1 MLSIIGSYQQRKG
14 IRKMEFVT
22 SKEHADEMVKSLLNM
37 KQAIEF
43 IQTMIPNSEVKK
55 DGPNTL
61 AIEYNGTPIY
71 FTKQTAVVA
80 INGRGGEAFRTRNL
94 GFCPKHMQGVFDC
107 NVREVDAYIESE
119 KAAKARNDIRRQRMI
134 EKRAQTT

>member
-1 MLSIIGSYQQRKG
+1 
-14 IRKMEFVT
+14 MEFVT

-55 DGPNTL
+55 DGRNIL
-61 AIEYNGTPIY
+61 IVGYNGTEIY
-71 FTKQTAVVA
+71 FYKEQAEVA

-94 GFCPKHMQGVFDC
+94 GFCPKHMKSVFDC
-107 NVREVDAYIESE
+107 NVREINARIEIV
-119 KAAKARNDIRRQRMI
+119 KAAKARNDIRQQRMI

>member
-1 MLSIIGSYQQRKG
+1 MDSYQPKKG
-14 IRKMEFVT
+14 SSKMEFVT

-55 DGPNTL
+55 DGRNIL
-61 AIEYNGTPIY
+61 IVEYNGTEIY
-71 FTKQTAVVA
+71 FYKRKAEVV

-94 GFCPKHMQGVFDC
+94 GFCPKHMKSVFDC
-107 NVREVDAYIESE
+107 NVREINARIEIV
-119 KAAKARNDIRRQRMI
+119 KAAKARNDIRQQRMI

>member
-1 MLSIIGSYQQRKG
+1 
-14 IRKMEFVT
+14 MEFVT
-22 SKEHADEMVKSLLNM
+22 SKEHADEMAKSLLNM
-37 KQAIEF
+37 KQAIEL

-55 DGPNTL
+55 DGPNIL
-61 AIEYNGTPIY
+61 AIEYKGTPIY

-107 NVREVDAYIESE
+107 NVREVDAYIESQA
-119 KAAKARNDIRRQRMI
+119 AAKARNDIRRQRMI